1 MLKRLDEWWSLV
13 AGNWVKLVVIVPSP
27 LLMGREEKKLAGR
40 QGIGETGGGRGR
52 VMGGCGVEVI

>member
-13 AGNWVKLVVIVPSP
+13 AGNWVKLVVIVPSL

-40 QGIGETGGGRGR
+40 QGIGETGGGGRGS
-52 VMGGCGVEVI
+52 VLVLK